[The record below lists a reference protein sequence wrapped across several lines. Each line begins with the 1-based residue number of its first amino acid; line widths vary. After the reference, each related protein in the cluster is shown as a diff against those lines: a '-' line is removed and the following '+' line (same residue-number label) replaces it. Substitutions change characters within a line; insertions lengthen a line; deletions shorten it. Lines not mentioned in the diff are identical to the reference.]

1 MVGDAGV
8 LRDGGDIEAPPALL
22 AEPARVPMR
31 YHPVHGDGRRS
42 PLPGD
47 TAIVAL
53 AKTAGL
59 AERHPAPLRE
69 AAMIL
74 HHGQAI
80 AVLKRH
86 SVNGSDA
93 TLPHVHHLGV
103 ADFCGPFIT
112 HPEKPASK

>member
-22 AEPARVPMR
+22 VEPGRVPMR
-31 YHPVHGDGRRS
+31 YHPVHGEGRRS

-53 AKTAGL
+53 AKTGGF
-59 AERHPAPLRE
+59 AEGHPALLRE

-74 HHGQAI
+74 RHGQAI
-80 AVLKRH
+80 AVLERH
-86 SVNGSDA
+86 PVNGSDA
-93 TLPHVHHLGV
+93 ALPHVHHPRMVDLSSR
-103 ADFCGPFIT
+103 FIT
-112 HPEKPASK
+112 HPETHAP